1 MEAEIRVGS
10 SQTTLTR
17 VLVFWPSYSVHLCK
31 VNVGGRLVPTEAHLF
46 VFTFD
51 MALKTGSVIGRMALW
66 DCIGGTSFDPLSCA
80 LF

>member
-1 MEAEIRVGS
+1 MRVGS
-10 SQTTLTR
+10 TQTTLTR
-17 VLVFWPSYSVHLCK
+17 VLVFWPLYNFHLCK
-31 VNVGGRLVPTEAHLF
+31 VNIGGRLVPTEADLF

-80 LF
+80 PF

>member
-1 MEAEIRVGS
+1 MRVGS

-17 VLVFWPSYSVHLCK
+17 LFVFWPLCNFHLCK
-31 VNVGGRLVPTEAHLF
+31 VNIGGRLVPTGAHLF

-80 LF
+80 PF

>member
-1 MEAEIRVGS
+1 MRVGS
-10 SQTTLTR
+10 TQTTLTR
-17 VLVFWPSYSVHLCK
+17 VLVFWPLHNVHLSK
-31 VNVGGRLVPTEAHLF
+31 INIGGRLVPTEADLF

-80 LF
+80 PF

>member
-1 MEAEIRVGS
+1 MRVGS

-17 VLVFWPSYSVHLCK
+17 VLVFWLLHNVHLCK
-31 VNVGGRLVPTEAHLF
+31 INIGGRLVPTEAHLF

-51 MALKTGSVIGRMALW
+51 MALKTGSVIGRMVLW

-80 LF
+80 PF